1 LSLEVRGGVITVRV
15 RFGCKVC
22 DLRWRVH
29 YCAVPVDFDGPC
41 GVELSVLLKGAICLG
56 SDLVMFHHSFEMTGS
71 FVCVV
76 NGGCDVYTQP
86 RVLCVTVSWAFALL
100 DNVC

>member
-1 LSLEVRGGVITVRV
+1 
-15 RFGCKVC
+15 
-22 DLRWRVH
+22 
-29 YCAVPVDFDGPC
+29 
-41 GVELSVLLKGAICLG
+41 
-56 SDLVMFHHSFEMTGS
+56 MTGS

-86 RVLCVTVSWAFALL
+86 RVLCVTVLWPFALL